1 MKCLLALS
9 RKGHILAIV
18 AVLCGLVLAT
28 VLPAGAE
35 GTADFATPT
44 SAGAGQAESA
54 TETSPTSPDGSVS
67 TQKPTPNRTT
77 PVVSYG
83 LRVLSNREEM
93 VFSGLCGNEVTF
105 TAKDICRAMNLS
117 ELNYITVSVLP
128 APSKGTLFVGSTG
141 AAVGQTISAGSLHLV
156 SFAAAD
162 DTKPCD
168 ATFRFTVNGGG
179 YDMTCRVCLLSE
191 INFTP
196 TVSLAPAVSLSVST
210 YKGMPYTGVMSA
222 YDPEGDEITF
232 EVVRYADHGRVTM
245 PDKHTGAY
253 TYTPD
258 VGFAGQDA
266 FSYVVRDAYGN
277 YSTACTVT
285 VTVTN
290 PPSSVTFADIDGLP
304 CAASALRISEA
315 GIMNG
320 TRVGAECYFKPDEGI
335 TRAEFLVTAMNAA
348 GLTAADVEKLSTTS
362 FADNEDI
369 PASMRGYV
377 ALAAQRGHITG
388 KTVGGKLCFVPH
400 ETITRAEAA
409 VILSNIIGYARQ
421 TAVTA
426 FADADDV
433 PAWSM
438 PAMTS
443 LRSLGV
449 LVTTDGHAE
458 ARATMTR
465 GETAAWL
472 CRTMQLMEG

>member
-1 MKCLLALS
+1 MKHLFTLS
-9 RKGHILAIV
+9 RKGKTAIAIAALCALCLA
-18 AVLCGLVLAT
+18 AALPAAADAT
-28 VLPAGAE
+28 VLINQ
-35 GTADFATPT
+35 TPT
-44 SAGAGQAESA
+44 ESA
-54 TETSPTSPDGSVS
+54 TESESQSTQPGGSVS
-67 TQKPTPNRTT
+67 TQSQAT

-105 TAKDICRAMNLS
+105 TAEDICRAMNLS
-117 ELNYITVSVLP
+117 ELSYITVSSLP
-128 APSKGTLFVGSTG
+128 APTKGTLFVGSTG
-141 AAVGQTISAGSLHLV
+141 AAVGQTISAGSLSLV

-179 YDMTCRVCLLSE
+179 YDMTCRVCLLDD
-191 INFTP
+191 INYTP

-210 YKGMPYTGVMSA
+210 YKGMPYTGAMSA

-232 EVVRYADHGRVTM
+232 EVVRYAEHGRVTM

-258 VGFAGQDA
+258 TGFTGQDA
-266 FSYVVRDAYGN
+266 FTYVVRDAYGN

-285 VTVTN
+285 VTVSN

-304 CAASALRISEA
+304 CAASALRIASV

-320 TRVGAECYFKPDEGI
+320 TQVGKECYFKPTEGV
-335 TRAEFLVTAMNAA
+335 TRVEFLVTAMNAA
-348 GLTAADVEKLSTTS
+348 GITAEDVEKLSTTS
-362 FADNEDI
+362 FADNDEI

-377 ALAAQRGHITG
+377 ALAAQRGQITG
-388 KTVGGKLCFVPH
+388 KQVDGKTCFVPH
-400 ETITRAEAA
+400 EIITRAEAA
-409 VILSNIIGYARQ
+409 VMLSNIIGYAKQ

-426 FADADDV
+426 FADATEV

-438 PAMTS
+438 QALTS

-449 LVTTDGHAE
+449 LVTTDGNAE
-458 ARATMTR
+458 AREVMTR
-465 GETAAWL
+465 GETASWL
-472 CRTMQLMEG
+472 CRTIQLMNG